1 MSKSFFKTFIHDL
14 GDPDTTVASDGTAS
28 SEFTGYIDT
37 GSYILNAAISGS
49 LYGGIP
55 NNKAVIFAGDPATG
69 KTFFALGIVKSFLNE
84 NKDGHVFYFDTESAV
99 TNEMLTTRGIDIT
112 RVAKSEPDSIEKFR
126 HIAYKTL
133 DAYTQLPEDKRFP
146 LLMVLDSLSALPSK
160 KETEDMANEKDVRD
174 MSKATLIKAAFRV
187 LRLKLAKAKVPLIVT
202 NHVYAVIGSYF
213 PTKEMAGGQGAK
225 YAADTIV
232 FLSKKKDR
240 DADKSVVGNIV
251 KARMMKSRLTKEET
265 AVETRIL
272 FDGGLDRYYGILE
285 MAIAQG
291 CVKKVSTRYE
301 FPDGSKVFEK
311 AILREPEKYFTKDVL
326 DCVEVYVKE
335 HFLYGSSGTS
345 VITDDELEAESE

>member
-1 MSKSFFKTFIHDL
+1 MTKSFFKTFIHDL
-14 GDPDTTVASDGTAS
+14 GDPDTTVASDGLSS

-55 NNKAVIFAGDPATG
+55 NNKAVVFAGDPATG
-69 KTFFALGIVKSFLNE
+69 KTFFALGVVKSFLTD

-99 TNEMLTTRGIDIT
+99 TNEMLTARGIDTT
-112 RVAKSEPDSIEKFR
+112 RIAKSEPDSIEKFR
-126 HIAYKTL
+126 HVAYKTL
-133 DAYTQLPEDKRFP
+133 DAYMQLPEDKRFP
-146 LLMVLDSLSALPSK
+146 MLMVLDSLSALPSK
-160 KETEDMANEKDVRD
+160 KETEDMATEKNVRD

-225 YAADTIV
+225 YAADIIV

-240 DADKSVVGNIV
+240 DSDKSIVGNIV

-265 AVETRIL
+265 TVETRIL
-272 FDGGLDRYYGILE
+272 FDGGLDRYYGLLA
-285 MAIAQG
+285 MATAQG

-301 FPDGSKVFEK
+301 FPDGTKAFEK
-311 AILREPEKYFTKDVL
+311 AIVRNPEKYFTKDVL
-326 DCVEVYVKE
+326 DDIEIYIKD
-335 HFLYGSSGTS
+335 HFLYGSTGGQ
-345 VITDDELEAESE
+345 ITDDELEPDDE